1 MSLKPS
7 WNECLDKLQEHVRRS
22 RAVTSELL
30 TEVISKACI
39 RFAAHGSTVKAK
51 VHQMAEHGAW
61 ADAVLALLE
70 LELPHWKLRRLLYD
84 DGEWHCFLSKG
95 LELPLDLDDGT
106 EATHEVLAL
115 AILIAFI
122 KARSAV
128 ASAAV
133 PQVRAASRDTVC
145 CDNFA

>member
-1 MSLKPS
+1 MFSKPS
-7 WNECLDKLQEHVRRS
+7 QNEYLDKLQEHVRRS
-22 RAVTSELL
+22 RAVTPELL
-30 TEVISKACI
+30 TEVIAKACI
-39 RFAAHGSTVKAK
+39 RFAAHGSAVKAK

-61 ADAVLALLE
+61 ADAVLALLK
-70 LELPHWKLRRLLYD
+70 LELPHWNLRRLLYD
-84 DGEWHCFLSKG
+84 DGEWHCFLSRR

-122 KARSAV
+122 KARRIV
-128 ASAAV
+128 TTAAV
-133 PQVRAASRDTVC
+133 PQVRAALRDTVC

>member
-7 WNECLDKLQEHVRRS
+7 PNECLDKLQERVRRS
-22 RAVTSELL
+22 RSVTPELL
-30 TEVISKACI
+30 TEVIARACS
-39 RFAAHGSTVKAK
+39 RFAAHRSAAKAR
-51 VHQMAEHGAW
+51 VNQLAEHGAW

-70 LELPHWKLRRLLYD
+70 LELPHWKLRRLLYED
-84 DGEWHCFLSKG
+84 REWHCFLSRQM
-95 LELPLDLDDGT
+95 ELPLDLDDGA

-122 KARSAV
+122 NARSAV

>member
-7 WNECLDKLQEHVRRS
+7 RNECLDKLQEHVRRS

-39 RFAAHGSTVKAK
+39 RFAAQGSTVKAK

-70 LELPHWKLRRLLYD
+70 LELPIGSLDAFSMTMGSGTAFSPDDWSFDWTWMTDRRRPTKSSSQP
-84 DGEWHCFLSKG
+84 F
-95 LELPLDLDDGT
+95 
-106 EATHEVLAL
+106 
-115 AILIAFI
+115 
-122 KARSAV
+122 
-128 ASAAV
+128 
-133 PQVRAASRDTVC
+133 
-145 CDNFA
+145 

>member
-30 TEVISKACI
+30 TEVIAKACI
-39 RFAAHGSTVKAK
+39 RFAAHGNAVKAK